1 MRPLIA
7 ALALAATLAGCATAP
22 PAPSAGGWSFDYDAA
37 QSLAI
42 ATQREPGGAVTAT
55 FTCRAPSGDLTITDY
70 TLPSASRATVTVG
83 GFEMQAPARGETVD
97 GRAALVVPL
106 PQSPPAL
113 AAVREGV
120 SMMVSAGGRRHA
132 LAAGAAR
139 HFQLVAQSCWPTGS

>member
-1 MRPLIA
+1 MRTL
-7 ALALAATLAGCATAP
+7 LAAAVVSAALAGCATAP

-37 QSLAI
+37 ESLAI
-42 ATQREPGGAVTAT
+42 ATQREPGGTVTAT
-55 FTCRAPSGDLTITDY
+55 FTCRAPNGDLTITDF
-70 TLPSASRATVTVG
+70 TLPGASRATVTVG
-83 GFEMQAPARGETVD
+83 GFEMQAPARSETVA

-120 SMMVSAGGRRHA
+120 AMTIGAGGRRHA

-139 HFQLVAQSCWPTGS
+139 HFQLVAQSCWPSGS